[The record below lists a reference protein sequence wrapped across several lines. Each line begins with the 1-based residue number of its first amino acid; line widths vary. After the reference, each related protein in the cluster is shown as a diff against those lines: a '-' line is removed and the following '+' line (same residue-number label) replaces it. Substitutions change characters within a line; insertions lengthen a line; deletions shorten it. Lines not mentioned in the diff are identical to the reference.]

1 MLAIQLTKEG
11 EGPGF
16 HFINAEKQKLFLA
29 RQAARSEG
37 AAIPPTPFNDRS
49 AEKERGDSRFSESQ
63 VSFLVGII
71 NKTKCL

>member
-16 HFINAEKQKLFLA
+16 QFINAEKQKMFMA

-37 AAIPPTPFNDRS
+37 AAIPPTPFSDRS
-49 AEKERGDSRFSESQ
+49 TSENIEPKFVEPQ
-63 VSFLVGII
+63 VDFFLIF
-71 NKTKCL
+71 